1 MTKPRLKNHQ
11 IHFCRTRIFIYIGK
25 QDLEMKNLQLIGLF
39 LVVAGSFM
47 PLVHIPIVG
56 NWNYW
61 KVDNTLAVAVW
72 GFSLLTLVFTLIG
85 KIKFVKIMAFLM
97 ILLFVF
103 TIIAIKLKSLDY
115 FSFLPFKS
123 WQSTFAGIVKLS
135 WGWFIEFLGTVV
147 ILIASRKNINTIKN

>member
-1 MTKPRLKNHQ
+1 
-11 IHFCRTRIFIYIGK
+11 
-25 QDLEMKNLQLIGLF
+25 MKNLQLIGLF
-39 LVVAGSFM
+39 LVVAGSFL

-61 KVDNTLAVAVW
+61 KVDHTLAIAVW
-72 GFSLLTLVFTLIG
+72 GFSVLILLFVLINRTKLVRIVACVML
-85 KIKFVKIMAFLM
+85 
-97 ILLFVF
+97 LLFVF

-135 WGWFIEFLGTVV
+135 WGWFIEFLGA
-147 ILIASRKNINTIKN
+147 ILILITSIKNINTIKN

>member
-1 MTKPRLKNHQ
+1 
-11 IHFCRTRIFIYIGK
+11 
-25 QDLEMKNLQLIGLF
+25 MKNLQLIGLF
-39 LVVAGSFM
+39 LVVAGSFL

-61 KVDNTLAVAVW
+61 KVDNSLAVAVW
-72 GFSLLTLVFTLIG
+72 GFSLLTLVFILIDRN
-85 KIKFVKIMAFLM
+85 KWVRITIFLM

-103 TIIAIKLKSLDY
+103 TILAVKLKSLDY
-115 FSFLPFKS
+115 FSFLPFKA

-135 WGWFIEFLGTVV
+135 WGWFIEFLGAIV

>member
-1 MTKPRLKNHQ
+1 
-11 IHFCRTRIFIYIGK
+11 
-25 QDLEMKNLQLIGLF
+25 MKKLQLIGLF
-39 LVVAGSFM
+39 LLVAGSFL

-61 KVDNTLAVAVW
+61 KVDHTLAAMVW
-72 GFSLLTLVFTLIG
+72 GFSLLTLVFILIE
-85 KIKFVKIMAFLM
+85 KRKWVKIMAFIM

-103 TIIAIKLKSLDY
+103 TIVAVKLKSLDY

-135 WGWFIEFLGTVV
+135 WGWFIEFLGVAI
-147 ILIASRKNINTIKN
+147 ILIAAGKSKIEPQSHNDFHKEHL

>member
-1 MTKPRLKNHQ
+1 
-11 IHFCRTRIFIYIGK
+11 
-25 QDLEMKNLQLIGLF
+25 MKNLQLIGLF
-39 LVVAGSFM
+39 LVVAGSFL

-61 KVDNTLAVAVW
+61 KVDNTLAMAVW
-72 GFSLLTLVFTLIG
+72 GFSLLTLIFIIID
-85 KIKFVKIMAFLM
+85 KSKFVKIMAFLM

-103 TIIAIKLKSLDY
+103 TIVAIKLKSLDY

-135 WGWFIEFLGTVV
+135 WGWFIEFLGVAL
-147 ILIASRKNINTIKN
+147 ILIASRKNIKTIKN

>member
-1 MTKPRLKNHQ
+1 
-11 IHFCRTRIFIYIGK
+11 
-25 QDLEMKNLQLIGLF
+25 MKNLQLIGLF
-39 LVVAGSFM
+39 LVVAGSFL
-47 PLVHIPIVG
+47 PLVRIPIIG

-72 GFSLLTLVFTLIG
+72 GFSLLMLVFILID
-85 KIKFVKIMAFLM
+85 KTKFVRIIAFLM

-103 TIIAIKLKSLDY
+103 TIVAIKLKSLDY

-135 WGWFIEFLGTVV
+135 WGWFIEFLGVAL
-147 ILIASRKNINTIKN
+147 ILVASTKHIKTKKN

>member
-1 MTKPRLKNHQ
+1 
-11 IHFCRTRIFIYIGK
+11 
-25 QDLEMKNLQLIGLF
+25 MKNLQLIGLF
-39 LVVAGSFM
+39 LVVAGSFL

-61 KVDNTLAVAVW
+61 KVDTSLAIILW
-72 GFSLLTLVFTLIG
+72 GFSLLTLVFIIIN
-85 KIKFVKIMAFLM
+85 KSKFVKIMVFLM

-103 TIIAIKLKSLDY
+103 TIVAIKLKSLDY

-135 WGWFIEFLGTVV
+135 WGWFLEFLGAIV
-147 ILIASRKNINTIKN
+147 ILIVSRKNINTTKN

>member
-1 MTKPRLKNHQ
+1 V
-11 IHFCRTRIFIYIGK
+11 FFFIYIGE
-25 QDLEMKNLQLIGLF
+25 QELRMKNLQLIGLF
-39 LVVAGSFM
+39 LVVAGSFL

-61 KVDNTLAVAVW
+61 KVDNTLAMAVW
-72 GFSLLTLVFTLIG
+72 GFSLLTLVFILID
-85 KIKFVKIMAFLM
+85 KSKFVKIMAFLM

-103 TIIAIKLKSLDY
+103 TIVAINLKSLDY

-135 WGWFIEFLGTVV
+135 WGWFIEFLGVAL
-147 ILIASRKNINTIKN
+147 ILIASRKNINTTKN

>member
-1 MTKPRLKNHQ
+1 
-11 IHFCRTRIFIYIGK
+11 
-25 QDLEMKNLQLIGLF
+25 MKNLQLIGLF
-39 LVVAGSFM
+39 LVVAGSFL
-47 PLVHIPIVG
+47 PLVYIPIVG

-61 KVDNTLAVAVW
+61 KVDNSLAMIVW
-72 GFSLLTLVFTLIG
+72 GISLLTLVFILMN
-85 KIKFVKIMAFLM
+85 KNKFVKILAFLM

-103 TIIAIKLKSLDY
+103 TIVAVKFKSLDY

-135 WGWFIEFLGTVV
+135 WGWFIEFLGAAI

>member
-1 MTKPRLKNHQ
+1 
-11 IHFCRTRIFIYIGK
+11 
-25 QDLEMKNLQLIGLF
+25 MKNLQLIGLF
-39 LVVAGSFM
+39 LVVAGSFL

-61 KVDNTLAVAVW
+61 KVDHTVAIAVW
-72 GFSLLTLVFTLIG
+72 GFSLLTLVFILID
-85 KIKFVKIMAFLM
+85 KIKLVRIMAFLM

-103 TIIAIKLKSLDY
+103 TIVAVKLKSLDY

-135 WGWFIEFLGTVV
+135 WGWFIEFLGAV
-147 ILIASRKNINTIKN
+147 IILKASRKINKPQKTQKKI

>member
-1 MTKPRLKNHQ
+1 
-11 IHFCRTRIFIYIGK
+11 
-25 QDLEMKNLQLIGLF
+25 MKNLQLIGLF
-39 LVVAGSFM
+39 LVVAGSFL
-47 PLVHIPIVG
+47 PLVRIPIIG

-72 GFSLLTLVFTLIG
+72 VFSLLMLVFILID
-85 KIKFVKIMAFLM
+85 KTKFVRIIAFLM

-103 TIIAIKLKSLDY
+103 TIVAIKLKSLDY

-135 WGWFIEFLGTVV
+135 WGWFIEFLGVAL
-147 ILIASRKNINTIKN
+147 ILISSIKNIESQRHEDLHN

>member
-1 MTKPRLKNHQ
+1 MTKWCLKIFL
-11 IHFCRTRIFIYIGK
+11 IHFCMSGIFIYIAK
-25 QDLEMKNLQLIGLF
+25 QDLRMKNLQLIGLF
-39 LVVAGSFM
+39 LVVAGSFL

-61 KVDNTLAVAVW
+61 KVDNTLAMAVW
-72 GFSLLTLVFTLIG
+72 GFSLLTLIFILIN
-85 KIKFVKIMAFLM
+85 KSKFVRIMAFLM

-103 TIIAIKLKSLDY
+103 TIVAIKLKSLDY

-135 WGWFIEFLGTVV
+135 WGWFIEFLAVAL
-147 ILIASRKNINTIKN
+147 ILIASRKNIKTIKN

>member
-1 MTKPRLKNHQ
+1 MTKNRDKVFSNS
-11 IHFCRTRIFIYIGK
+11 RIFIYIAK
-25 QDLEMKNLQLIGLF
+25 QDLRMKNLQLIGLF
-39 LVVAGSFM
+39 LVVAGSFL

-61 KVDNTLAVAVW
+61 KVDNSLAIAVW
-72 GFSLLTLVFTLIG
+72 GFSLLMLVFILID
-85 KIKFVKIMAFLM
+85 KTKFVRIIAFLM

-103 TIIAIKLKSLDY
+103 TIVVIKLKSLDY

-135 WGWFIEFLGTVV
+135 WDGSSNFLGSSLNFNS
-147 ILIASRKNINTIKN
+147 IKKNINTIKN